1 LRNPE
6 RAAARRPVQVAE
18 VAEAAVVLVVA
29 ADMPFLAEAEAAVA
43 EAACDPSA
51 AAGDRQYP
59 ADGRQT
65 LGP

>member
-18 VAEAAVVLVVA
+18 AAAAVVVVA

-43 EAACDPSA
+43 AGDPSAVA